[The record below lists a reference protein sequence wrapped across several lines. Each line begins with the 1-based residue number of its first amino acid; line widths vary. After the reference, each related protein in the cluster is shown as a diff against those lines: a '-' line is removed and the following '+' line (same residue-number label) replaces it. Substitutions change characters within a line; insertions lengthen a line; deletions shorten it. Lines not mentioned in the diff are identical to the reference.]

1 MYLLLEVS
9 VYKSFPNPVNPVR
22 GVCEMVPVSCFCF
35 WVFFLHRWGNQH
47 FKRSLVMGLMTLG
60 TDAEQL
66 QSREIPMQIPH
77 PGTHKENPP
86 NPVTSETVL
95 EPISRR

>member
-1 MYLLLEVS
+1 
-9 VYKSFPNPVNPVR
+9 
-22 GVCEMVPVSCFCF
+22 
-35 WVFFLHRWGNQH
+35 
-47 FKRSLVMGLMTLG
+47 MGLMTLG